1 MYLLSGGPV
10 LGSKRHGLGE
20 KRDDRAHDRLLQMS
34 QVHRIALCVMNEV
47 LIEEDRVEWRD
58 QLYGHKE
65 LAGSQVLGLVS
76 EGGMAAEPLQQSL
89 VVIFMSQW
97 RCQLIGDVGLF
108 LTGMGWSKL
117 FRELVCLDHLDV
129 GQLES
134 YLRCQWT
141 DAPLEG
147 SGCLIAGDVVAVQ
160 SLPCRGF
167 VHFCHVGRDIFL
179 LSASWTSF
187 LHLRAPRSVL
197 TYACKFVDESSSVY
211 WN

>member
-1 MYLLSGGPV
+1 MERPTLWPQGACRVPSPWTCFRRWNGC
-10 LGSKRHGLGE
+10 
-20 KRDDRAHDRLLQMS
+20 RAT
-34 QVHRIALCVMNEV
+34 
-47 LIEEDRVEWRD
+47 
-58 QLYGHKE
+58 
-65 LAGSQVLGLVS
+65 
-76 EGGMAAEPLQQSL
+76 AAEFGCHLYVS
-89 VVIFMSQW
+89 VEV
-97 RCQLIGDVGLF
+97 QLIGDVGLF
-108 LTGMGWSKL
+108 LTGMEWSKL

-141 DAPLEG
+141 DAPQEG
-147 SGCLIAGDVVAVQ
+147 IGCLIARDVVAVQ

-197 TYACKFVDESSSVY
+197 TYACRFLDESSSVY